1 MKQFAVKLERFIAAP
16 RAKVYRAF
24 LDPVVLAQWFAPE
37 DCSVAVADV
46 DERVGGSHR
55 VEFID
60 ADGDHH
66 TFDSVI
72 EQLVPDERIVLT
84 FKFHPE
90 AEETLF
96 IVTFRDA
103 AGGTDLTLEH
113 ERITHMPPLDT
124 QSVEAGWGGAL
135 RKLQALYDKE

>member
-1 MKQFAVKLERFIAAP
+1 MSQFAVKLERFIAAP
-16 RAKVYRAF
+16 RGKVYRAF

-46 DERVGGSHR
+46 DERVGGAHR

-60 ADGDHH
+60 ADGGQHM
-66 TFDSVI
+66 FDSVI

-84 FKFHPE
+84 FKFHPD

-96 IVTFRDA
+96 AVTFRDA

-113 ERITHMPPLDT
+113 ERITHMPPLDM
-124 QSVEAGWGGAL
+124 QSVETGWGGAL